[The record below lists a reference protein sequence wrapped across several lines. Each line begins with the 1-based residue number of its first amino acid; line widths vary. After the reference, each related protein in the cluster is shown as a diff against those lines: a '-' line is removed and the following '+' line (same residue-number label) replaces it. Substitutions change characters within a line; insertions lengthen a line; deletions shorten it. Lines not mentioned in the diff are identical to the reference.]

1 MWKLELTSNGVS
13 LGNAEI
19 RRGISQGD
27 SLSSLF
33 CATYGSIII
42 DFKIPVSLSLSLM
55 KAIDEERYKFLGML
69 HGNGI
74 CKKKRRKIRF
84 NLISKLNGKNKIKAI
99 NS

>member
-1 MWKLELTSNGVS
+1 MS

-27 SLSSLF
+27 SLSSRF

-55 KAIDEERYKFLGML
+55 KAIDEERCKFLGML

-74 CKKKRRKIRF
+74 YKKKRRKIRF

>member
-1 MWKLELTSNGVS
+1 
-13 LGNAEI
+13 
-19 RRGISQGD
+19 
-27 SLSSLF
+27 
-33 CATYGSIII
+33 
-42 DFKIPVSLSLSLM
+42 M

-84 NLISKLNGKNKIKAI
+84 NFISKLNGKNKIKAI

>member
-1 MWKLELTSNGVS
+1 MS

-55 KAIDEERYKFLGML
+55 KAIDEE
-69 HGNGI
+69 
-74 CKKKRRKIRF
+74 
-84 NLISKLNGKNKIKAI
+84 SI
-99 NS
+99 NSLACYMETEFVRKKEGR